1 MRIQI
6 FLVINFISLLLYSQ
20 EKSIYFNSN
29 INFETNAINGSFINE
44 LLFNGYINDQ
54 VKDNVLSIN
63 KDRHIV
69 NFTFNNS
76 IKYTEPLNN
85 GFSLNLSISDV
96 NNLNTTFNN
105 DLLRL
110 ILKGNYESQ
119 NELLEFNQTRVRAN
133 RYQQL
138 KLFLDYKR
146 DDSSIGLGLSY
157 IQGNH
162 HLTLTSNRGS
172 LFTSYLGESLDLDY
186 DINAY
191 ITDTSSFSPFNNNGN
206 GIAIDLAGS
215 ISMFNRKFNIYLMNL
230 GFILW
235 NNKSSNIY
243 VDSSFTFNGIEIDN
257 LFEFNDS
264 ILEASNIIDDY
275 DNLVNE
281 NKRFKSYLSS
291 DIGVRISKKVKN
303 DKFGMIT
310 YGVNTKWQP
319 YLDDKKL
326 SFKKIRQ
333 GFVESNYKP
342 FYYVETEIITKKYS
356 LLPKIAYGGYTNNLN
371 LNLGVKF
378 KRKISVILGTQH
390 LEYLFTKKNSRGFGL
405 YIKLFKNI

>member
-1 MRIQI
+1 MKTRI
-6 FLVINFISLLLYSQ
+6 FLIINFISLLLYSQ
-20 EKSIYFNSN
+20 EKSIYLNSD
-29 INFETNAINGSFINE
+29 ITFETNAINGSFINE
-44 LLFNGYINDQ
+44 LLFNGYINNTM
-54 VKDNVLSIN
+54 KDNVLSIN
-63 KDRHIV
+63 TDKHIV

-76 IKYTEPLNN
+76 IKYTEPLEK
-85 GFSLNLSISDV
+85 GFSLNLSISDI
-96 NNLNTTFNN
+96 NNLNATFNN
-105 DLLRL
+105 DLLKL

-119 NELLEFNQTRVRAN
+119 NELLEFNQTRLRAN

-138 KLFLDYKR
+138 KLFLDYKKNN
-146 DDSSIGLGLSY
+146 SNIGIGLSY

-162 HLTLTSNRGS
+162 HLTLVSNRGS

-186 DINAY
+186 DINTY

-206 GIAIDLAGS
+206 GIALDLSAS
-215 ISMFNRKFNIYLMNL
+215 ISMFNHKLDIYLIDL

-243 VDSSFTFNGIEIDN
+243 VDSSFSFNGIEIDN
-257 LFEFNDS
+257 VFEFNDS

-275 DNLVNE
+275 DNLINE

-291 DIGVRISKKVKN
+291 NIGVRISKKVKN
-303 DKFGMIT
+303 DRFGMIT

-319 YLDDKKL
+319 YLDDKRL
-326 SFKKIRQ
+326 SFKKIKQ

-356 LLPKIAYGGYTNNLN
+356 LLPKIAYGGYTSNLN
-371 LNLGVKF
+371 LDLGIKF
-378 KRKISVILGTQH
+378 RRKISVTLGTHH
-390 LEYLFTKKNSRGFGL
+390 LEYLFTKENSRGFGL